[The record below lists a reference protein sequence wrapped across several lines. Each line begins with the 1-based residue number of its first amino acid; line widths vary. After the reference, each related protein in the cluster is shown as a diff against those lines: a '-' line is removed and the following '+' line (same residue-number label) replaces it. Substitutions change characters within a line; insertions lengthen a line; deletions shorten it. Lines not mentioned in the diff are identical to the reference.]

1 MKNNHP
7 VTQNEVPFP
16 KNTYIVSRTDLKGII
31 TYVND
36 AFTEISSFSRAELIG
51 KNHNVIRHPDMPEA
65 AFRDMWATLQAGKP
79 WRGAV
84 KNRCKNG
91 DFYWVEAFAMP
102 LKRNGQTVGYQSVRT
117 PPGVSKRALAEQLY
131 ASVGQKG
138 SLPGTRRR
146 RLSLRALI
154 GGTMLLLL
162 AMMAVLGFTG
172 LSGLKATNAQLVS
185 MYEEGMQPTNLV
197 NRINFLLADNR
208 TQLMLAMQYDPAN
221 AASALHDEPQERYF
235 AVYRNNRQEIESLLT
250 RLHAAELRPSEKNL
264 LDLVLA
270 ARENYSRD
278 GLDPVFELLQAGQYY
293 NASVMLLTNVNP
305 FYLEL
310 ESATRALIDEL
321 AAGASARYQESEA
334 RYQSVRNLSVGLLV
348 LAVLLA
354 ISAGAVLILGIAG
367 PIRKTVALFERI
379 AEGRLTDEIEIDG
392 DNETGQLLS
401 HLAVMQN
408 NLKVVLDE
416 ISSAAHTI
424 DARSQQLETRM
435 QQVSRQ
441 SEQQQRSVEGVA
453 AVTEEFSQ
461 SVQEVAASV
470 QDTAQAATE
479 AQVQVVASNRH
490 ISESMA
496 ATVRVV
502 DAVQASSQTID
513 QLDQAI
519 ARIGDITS
527 VISDIAGQ
535 TNLLALNAAI
545 EAARAGEQGRGFA
558 VVADEV
564 RKLAERTTLS
574 TADIKATV
582 EAIQT
587 VTARAVSS
595 MGVACSEVEA
605 GIGMLH
611 ESVAGLEGV
620 AQASARVSQMTGQI
634 ADAAQQQGHASEE
647 VAVNMQQ
654 ITDLIERNTD
664 SARAARLAAEQLLGT
679 AQSLSQLLAGFELHR
694 REC

>member
-1 MKNNHP
+1 MKNNQP

-16 KNTYIVSRTDLKGII
+16 GNTYIVSRTDLKGII

-36 AFTEISSFSRAELIG
+36 AFTEISGFSRAELIG

-65 AFRDMWATLQAGKP
+65 AFRHMWATLQAGKP

-102 LKRNGQTVGYQSVRT
+102 LKRDGQTVGYQSVRT
-117 PPGVSKRALAEQLY
+117 PLAADKRALAEQLY

-250 RLHAAELRPSEKNL
+250 QLHATELRPSEKNL

-416 ISSAAHTI
+416 ISSAARVI
-424 DARSQQLETRM
+424 DARSQQLETQM
-435 QQVSRQ
+435 QQVSSQ

-470 QDTAQAATE
+470 RDTAQAAAE

-496 ATVRVV
+496 ATTRVV

-513 QLDQAI
+513 QLEQAI

-527 VISDIAGQ
+527 VINDIAGQ

-587 VTARAVSS
+587 VTARAVSN
-595 MGVACSEVEA
+595 MGMACSEVEV

-634 ADAAQQQGHASEE
+634 SDAAQQQGHASEE

>member
-1 MKNNHP
+1 MKNNQP

-16 KNTYIVSRTDLKGII
+16 GNTYIVSRTDLKGII

-36 AFTEISSFSRAELIG
+36 AFIEISGFAREELIG

-117 PPGVSKRALAEQLY
+117 PLAAGKRAQAEQLY

-138 SLPGTRRR
+138 SLPGARRR
-146 RLSLRALI
+146 RLSLRGLI

-221 AASALHDEPQERYF
+221 AASALHDDPQERYF

-250 RLHAAELRPSEKNL
+250 RLHATELRPSEKNL
-264 LDLVLA
+264 LDQVLA

-334 RYQSVRNLSVGLLV
+334 RYQSVRNLSGGLLV

-354 ISAGAVLILGIAG
+354 ISAGAFLMVGIAG

-379 AEGRLTDEIEIDG
+379 AEGQLTDEIEIDS

-416 ISSAAHTI
+416 ISSAARVI
-424 DARSQQLETRM
+424 DARSQQLETQM
-435 QQVSRQ
+435 QQVSSQ

-470 QDTAQAATE
+470 RDTAQAAAE

-496 ATVRVV
+496 ATTRVV

-513 QLDQAI
+513 QLEQAI

-527 VISDIAGQ
+527 VINDIAGQ

-595 MGVACSEVEA
+595 MGVACSEVEV

-634 ADAAQQQGHASEE
+634 SDAAQQQGHASEE

-664 SARAARLAAEQLLGT
+664 SAHAARLAAEQLLGT
-679 AQSLSQLLAGFELHR
+679 ARSLSQLLAGFELHR

>member
-1 MKNNHP
+1 MKNNQP

-16 KNTYIVSRTDLKGII
+16 GNVYIVSRTDLKGII

-36 AFTEISSFSRAELIG
+36 AFIEISGFSREELIS
-51 KNHNVIRHPDMPEA
+51 KSHNVIRHPDIPEA

-102 LKRNGQTVGYQSVRT
+102 LKRDGQTVGYQSVRT
-117 PPGVSKRALAEQLY
+117 PLGASKRAQAEQLY

-138 SLPGTRRR
+138 SLPGRRR
-146 RLSLRALI
+146 RGLSLRGLI

-250 RLHAAELRPSEKNL
+250 QLHATELRPSEKNL